1 MLIIDRITE
10 NTAIVEDGDRR
21 FEVPKKTLAK
31 GVKEGDVVE
40 FADGI
45 YVKNKDETEKRKN
58 KIIEMQNKLWE

>member
-31 GVKEGDVVE
+31 GVKEGDVVVPQNE
-40 FADGI
+40 MYI
-45 YVKNKDETEKRKN
+45 KDENATNERRK
-58 KIIEMQNKLWE
+58 KIIELQNNLWE